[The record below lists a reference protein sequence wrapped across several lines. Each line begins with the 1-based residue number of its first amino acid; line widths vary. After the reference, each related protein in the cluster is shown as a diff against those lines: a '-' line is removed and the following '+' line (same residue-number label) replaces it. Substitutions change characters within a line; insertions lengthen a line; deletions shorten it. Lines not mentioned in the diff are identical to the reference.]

1 MEQLQLQV
9 EARLFDQDAASL
21 TGMIEIL
28 GIEDD
33 VTGKTKM
40 QKIKIIRKE
49 IDSKMESDEKA
60 ASTCLEQ
67 LLAYLKG
74 TVPPLEQLNESTEE
88 ADQKVAAT
96 GVKSEK
102 NGTEEKPKK
111 EQVEPG
117 VEEILLHL
125 AKAKA
130 TPSLLRREYKLSGQ
144 IGKPGQTEKLTFV
157 SLMHQIDSGLK
168 RGYKESEIVDAV
180 IRAISPHSSVRSYV
194 ETLSDLSLAKLRR
207 ILRVHYREK
216 DASEVY
222 QQLATVCQ
230 QGNES
235 LQQFLLRA
243 LDLRKKV
250 NFASQESDCEFNY
263 GPALIQKTFVKSF
276 ETGLRD
282 DILAS
287 NLRAI
292 LRTPELTDEE
302 LMKQVNEL
310 ASQQAERNT
319 KLSTERQ
326 KATKVNTCEV
336 PKEGG
341 EQRGWNPSADGN
353 QQILSEI
360 RQMKSKIKDLK
371 GRVNGQESQS
381 ARPDWGRSPYRGRG
395 GGYQPRYPS
404 WGCQNCKERGR
415 GEECNH
421 CFACGSSGHVA
432 RECTRSRNGCS
443 RQGNGQRLFRRNTE

>member
-9 EARLFDQDAASL
+9 EARLFDQDEASL
-21 TGMIEIL
+21 TEMIEIL
-28 GIEDD
+28 GVEDN
-33 VTGKTKM
+33 VTGETKM

-49 IDSKMESDEKA
+49 IDSKMESNEKA

-74 TVPPLEQLNESTEE
+74 TVPPLEQLNESTED
-88 ADQKVAAT
+88 AGQKVAAT

-144 IGKPGQTEKLTFV
+144 IGEPGKTEKLTFV

-168 RGYKESEIVDAV
+168 RGYKKSEIVDAA
-180 IRAISPHSSVRSYV
+180 IRAISPHSSLRSYV

-207 ILRVHYREK
+207 ILHVHYREK
-216 DASEVY
+216 AASEVY

-235 LQQFLLRA
+235 LQQFLLHA
-243 LDLRKKV
+243 LDLRNKL
-250 NFASQESDCEFNY
+250 NFASQESDCEVNY
-263 GPALIQKTFVKSF
+263 GPALIQKTFAKSF

-287 NLRAI
+287 NLRAT
-292 LRTPELTDEE
+292 LRTPGLTDEE
-302 LMKQVNEL
+302 LIKQVNEL

-326 KATKVNTCEV
+326 KATKVNACEV
-336 PKEGG
+336 LKEGG
-341 EQRGWNPSADGN
+341 EQRGENPSTDGN

-360 RQMKSKIKDLK
+360 RQMKSVISKAELMAKK
-371 GRVNGQESQS
+371 V
-381 ARPDWGRSPYRGRG
+381 
-395 GGYQPRYPS
+395 
-404 WGCQNCKERGR
+404 K
-415 GEECNH
+415 
-421 CFACGSSGHVA
+421 
-432 RECTRSRNGCS
+432 
-443 RQGNGQRLFRRNTE
+443 RRNQIGVDLPTEAVVVVTSQGTQIGAARVVKSVEEERNVTIVLLVVALDM